1 MIHNFYTVLALQ
13 PAMVDRCNKGEKLTE
28 VSFNSS
34 FGADL
39 DSELIS
45 NVDKLVAD
53 YCAKE
58 QLRSESVGAG
68 STRQLSGHAGR

>member
-1 MIHNFYTVLALQ
+1 
-13 PAMVDRCNKGEKLTE
+13 MVDKGEKLTE

-34 FGADL
+34 FGAEL

-53 YCAKE
+53 YCAQE
-58 QLRSESVGAG
+58 RLRNESVEER
-68 STRQLSGHAGR
+68 SSGQRSCHAGRC